1 MNTEAPQPGE
11 SIRFDGLV
19 AVVTGAGRGLGRSF
33 ALALAARGAS
43 VVVNDIGVSA
53 DADRYARLG
62 ADAADFGTDALAG
75 NVADVVVDEIRSGGG
90 SAQPDTS
97 DVSREDGAASIIK
110 TAISGFG
117 RVDIVINNAG
127 IVPFAPF
134 EDSRLDDLQVAL
146 NVHVGGTFNVTRAA
160 WPIMREQGFGRVLNV
175 CSIEGVLVG
184 NASFAAYAAA
194 KGGMMGL
201 TRSLAAEGAPL
212 GIGVNGILPGATTR
226 GNVSVSTGYKR
237 NTSIDRSPE
246 LVAPA
251 AAWLVHP
258 DCTASG
264 QFFAATAGSMRS
276 VFMSAALGYQSA
288 HPRELTVEV
297 IRDHWPEIQS
307 HQGSIAPR
315 NIKEYNDFR
324 TRIYNDIASSD

>member
-1 MNTEAPQPGE
+1 MNEEGAQPGGT
-11 SIRFDGLV
+11 IKFDGLV

-33 ALALAARGAS
+33 AMALAARGAS

-62 ADAADFGTDALAG
+62 AEAADFGTDALAG
-75 NVADVVVDEIRSGGG
+75 NVADTVADEIRSGGG
-90 SAQPDTS
+90 SAEPDTS
-97 DVSREDGAASIIK
+97 DVSREDAAASIVK
-110 TAISGFG
+110 TAISRFG
-117 RVDIVINNAG
+117 RLDIVINNAG
-127 IVPFAPF
+127 IVPFASF
-134 EDSRLDDLQVAL
+134 EDSRLQDLQMAL
-146 NVHVGGTFNVTRAA
+146 SVHVGGTFNVTRAA

-184 NASFAAYAAA
+184 NACFAAYAAA

-201 TRSLAAEGAPL
+201 TRSLAVEGAPF

-226 GNVSVSTGYKR
+226 GNVSVSGYRR

-258 DCTASG
+258 ECTASG
-264 QFFAATAGSMRS
+264 QFFAATAGSVRS
-276 VFMSAALGYQSA
+276 VFMSAALGYQSE
-288 HPRELTVEV
+288 HPRDVTVEV
-297 IRDHWPEIQS
+297 IRDHWREIQS
-307 HQGSIAPR
+307 HEGSIAPR

-324 TRIYNDIASSD
+324 TRIYNDVVSSG